1 MTSSSRTVRAAL
13 RTRSGRLLSVVRT
26 ILFLAL
32 ALPFAAGCGEEEPA
46 VLPSAE
52 EVESYY
58 LYPQGLEASMDGSV
72 AELQAVQPTRH
83 LERGGRLWARSGP
96 YILLFSEET
105 RSLFVDYP
113 DVTAVQVM
121 TVTPDGTPI
130 ARASLHRDALTG
142 TTWRRSLNLSGHA
155 RREGT
160 ERPTRLEDLVRWG
173 EEHTEYEYAPRFQET
188 G

>member
-1 MTSSSRTVRAAL
+1 MRSVRAFAGTVA
-13 RTRSGRLLSVVRT
+13 RGRVVTRAVPTLCAIS
-26 ILFLAL
+26 LAVSL
-32 ALPFAAGCGEEEPA
+32 TGCAEEEPA
-46 VLPSAE
+46 VLPSAS

-58 LYPQGLEASMDGSV
+58 VYPQGLEASMEGTV
-72 AELQAVQPTRH
+72 AEIRAIQPTRH

-105 RSLFVDYP
+105 RSLLQDHP
-113 DVTAVQVM
+113 DLTAVQVM
-121 TVTPDGTPI
+121 TVTPDGIPI

-142 TTWRRSLNLSGHA
+142 TLWRRSMNIAGRA

-160 ERPTRLEDLVRWG
+160 ERPTLLEDLVLWG
-173 EEHTEYEYAPRFQET
+173 EEHTDYEYAPRFQES